1 MNINPLELMKNASKI
16 QEQAKQAQEQ
26 LNTIFASGASG
37 GGLVKVTLNGKM
49 EMQEITIDPI
59 AVDPRDIQML
69 QDLIVAA
76 TNAAK
81 ANVQDAIKEKL
92 GPMVDGMN
100 IPGLSN
106 MLDNLG
112 L

>member
-16 QEQAKQAQEQ
+16 QEQAKEAQAKLE
-26 LNTIFASGASG
+26 TIYATGASG
-37 GGLVKVTLNGKM
+37 GGIVKVTLNGKM
-49 EMQEITIDPI
+49 EMSEIYIDPI
-59 AVDPRDIQML
+59 AVDPRDVQML

-76 TNAAK
+76 CNAARK
-81 ANVQDAIKEKL
+81 NVQDQIKDEL

-100 IPGLSN
+100 VPGLSN
-106 MLDNLG
+106 MLGNLG